1 MRANRRI
8 THNLAPI
15 VGESLMDNPGD
26 VLDLLNSVCAALA
39 ELRDELRMTNDRAV
53 ARERLIERLHDENQ
67 RLRAGERQLVLRP
80 VLVDLQRLRNDLLR
94 EADTVPE
101 GCTAAQAA
109 ALLTSFAYSVEQV
122 LERGGVLVVRPTVG
136 EVFDPARHQAVDVV
150 HVDEGEDGTIARAV
164 SDGYRDTVADR
175 MLTPASVV
183 VCRRI
188 PAPARDAAPDPTV
201 PEIATPDA

>member
-1 MRANRRI
+1 
-8 THNLAPI
+8 
-15 VGESLMDNPGD
+15 MDNQWPRDTVGAVPGD

-39 ELRDELRMTNDRAV
+39 ELRDELRRTNDRAV
-53 ARERLIERLHDENQ
+53 AHERLIERLHDENQ

-101 GCTAAQAA
+101 GRTAAQAA
-109 ALLTSFAYSVEQV
+109 ALLTSFAHSVEQV
-122 LERGGVLVVRPTVG
+122 LERGGVLVVRPKVG
-136 EVFDPARHQAVDVV
+136 EVFDPAQHQAVDVV

-164 SDGYRDTVADR
+164 SDGYRDTVTDR

-183 VCRRI
+183 VRRRI